1 MMPNDTCLFPFPH
14 LVNMVKCDGS
24 LFSWPATCKGCK
36 TLVCEKG
43 RVGEI
48 GLCSYGY
55 NYIRATEDIV
65 IAGILLKDFST
76 NSQARS
82 KRLKKERARLVT
94 KEMLELSIRSI
105 QNIKISLRETLEAE
119 KEKIIDEYVR
129 ENQYKPDFLEPLRE
143 EIQKGL
149 SFVHDYKQINTQI
162 SQNINFIIETRYN
175 GNSFEDKLSQ
185 AIKQEKAIYEASKFL
200 DDKLNVAKFLIHPE
214 WLDIQDQ
221 CTRFRFHGVML
232 KYLRI
237 YTSRF
242 DDKGIEVP
250 TQGESYAEIIAN
262 PQAVSVIPHTFL
274 DNAAKYSPRN
284 GKVVVYIQDVPGGI
298 DFAVSSFGPRILPI
312 EMDKIFEPFYRGE
325 SARRFQ
331 EEGAG
336 YGLYIS
342 QQVAV
347 RHLGTRIN
355 VEQEDRQ
362 TPRMGHWTT
371 FSLKIP
377 LKAKILF

>member
-1 MMPNDTCLFPFPH
+1 MITSDTLLFPFPH
-14 LVNMVKCDGS
+14 VLKNIRCEGS
-24 LFSWPATCKGCK
+24 LICWPDICKECK
-36 TLVCEKG
+36 SLACEKG

-55 NYIRATEDIV
+55 NYIKANEDLI
-65 IAGILLKDFST
+65 IAGIVIKDFSMS
-76 NSQARS
+76 SQARS
-82 KRLKKERARLVT
+82 KRFKSERAKLITR
-94 KEMLELSIRSI
+94 EMLERAVRSIRYIES
-105 QNIKISLRETLEAE
+105 SLQETVEAE
-119 KEKIIDEYVR
+119 KRKIINEYVKD
-129 ENQYKPDFLEPLRE
+129 NQYKPDFLEPLRE

-162 SQNINFIIETRYN
+162 RQNINVIIESRYN
-175 GNSFEDKLSQ
+175 GNTFEKKLDQ
-185 AIKQEKAIYEASKFL
+185 ATKQEKAIYEASKFL
-200 DDKLNVAKFLIHPE
+200 DEKLDVTKFLIHPE
-214 WLDIQDQ
+214 WLDVQSL
-221 CTRFRFHGVML
+221 CTKFRFHGVVL
-232 KYLRI
+232 KYLRL

-242 DDKGIEVP
+242 DDKGIEVSV
-250 TQGESYAEIIAN
+250 QGVSYNEIIAN

-274 DNAAKYSPRN
+274 DNAAKYSPLK
-284 GKVVVYIQDVPGGI
+284 GKVDVYIQDCAKGI
-298 DFAVSSFGPRILPI
+298 EFTVSSYGPRILPN

-347 RHLGTRIN
+347 RHLGTRIR
-355 VEQEDRQ
+355 VEQDGRQ

-371 FSLKIP
+371 FSLQIP
-377 LKAKILF
+377 LRATILF